1 MPFES
6 AVNILDCFFC
16 DGAKVIFQIT
26 LAILE
31 GCATKLAQ
39 CKDDGEA
46 ISVLTQ
52 FVDGVTNADIVDPI
66 LKSSKSVVGELG
78 ALSKQLTRFACI
90 YLIAFASFS
99 VG

>member
-26 LAILE
+26 LAILD
-31 GCATKLAQ
+31 GCSDKLFK

-52 FVDGVTNADIVDPI
+52 YVDGVTNADIVDPI
-66 LKSSKSVVGELG
+66 LKSSKPVVSSSYFMTLKRLSSLYSSV
-78 ALSKQLTRFACI
+78 TYTI
-90 YLIAFASFS
+90 
-99 VG
+99 

>member
-16 DGAKVIFQIT
+16 DGAKVIFQIA
-26 LAILE
+26 LAILDA
-31 GCATKLAQ
+31 CSDKLAR

-52 FVDGVTNADIVDPI
+52 YVDGVTNADVAEPI
-66 LKSSKSVVGELG
+66 LKATKSVV
-78 ALSKQLTRFACI
+78 SCTFMIISNKKFCRF
-90 YLIAFASFS
+90 FS
-99 VG
+99 NSV